1 MPEPLINLL
10 AAVWTDTLVL
20 AADLTEDEWNRSTD
34 CPGWSVK
41 DHVAHMIG
49 TEHMLEGEQPPPA
62 DIGDAAH
69 VRNDIGTFNEQWVAV
84 YRDRPGKE
92 ALDDFRVITDRR
104 LATLRALPA
113 EEWEKEGFTPEGPGP
128 YRQFMEIRVFDCWFH
143 DQDMREAL
151 NRQGF
156 LEGPAADLSLGRIPP
171 KGLPYVVG
179 RRPARRKGRVWCSTS
194 RARRRSSPR
203 SRSRAAPRCS
213 THLPPIRRPRS
224 PWTGVRSAGSRVG
237 AGTATGPVSPE
248 PCKSAAMSNSVTVCS
263 TTWRSRSRWLVS
275 NGVRSTRGSV
285 R

>member
-49 TEHMLEGEQPPPA
+49 TENMLEGEQPPPA

-179 RRPARRKGRVWCSTS
+179 KKAGAPQGSSVVFDVTGAPPIVAAISVEGRAALLDAPPADPTTTLTMDRRTFGRLAGGRWNGD
-194 RARRRSSPR
+194 RAR
-203 SRSRAAPRCS
+203 
-213 THLPPIRRPRS
+213 
-224 PWTGVRSAGSRVG
+224 V
-237 AGTATGPVSPE
+237 AGTVQVGGDVELGNRVLDNMAFTI
-248 PCKSAAMSNSVTVCS
+248 
-263 TTWRSRSRWLVS
+263 
-275 NGVRSTRGSV
+275 
-285 R
+285 